1 MVKIVHFGNLIS
13 MNRRRLFW
21 FKLQLGMSYW
31 VVEHMIL
38 VKFRKI
44 LQLIFSVEH
53 SQVKV

>member
-21 FKLQLGMSYW
+21 FKLQLGMLYW

-44 LQLIFSVEH
+44 PKLIFSVEH